1 MSEPADPR
9 PDPDS
14 VDALS
19 DQVSEVCATLR
30 AMANETRLRI
40 LCELFDG
47 EMPVN
52 QIAEAVNQSLSAVS
66 QHLSKLKAEGL
77 VASRQDGQAIF
88 YRSTGGVGTAV
99 IETLCKFYDQ

>member
-52 QIAEAVNQSLSAVS
+52 QSLSAVS

-77 VASRQDGQAIF
+77 VASRRDGQAIF

>member
-1 MSEPADPR
+1 MTKR
-9 PDPDS
+9 QGIQPDS
-14 VDALS
+14 DAVEALA
-19 DQVSEVCATLR
+19 DQIGDVCATLR

-40 LCELFDG
+40 LCVLFDG

-52 QIAEAVNQSLSAVS
+52 QIAESVDQSLSAVS

-77 VASRQDGQAIF
+77 VTSRRDGQTIF

-99 IETLCKFYDQ
+99 IQTLCKFYEH

>member
-1 MSEPADPR
+1 MSERAGKR
-9 PDPDS
+9 PDPET

-19 DQVSEVCATLR
+19 DKVSEVCATLR

-40 LCELFDG
+40 LCVLFEG

-52 QIAEAVNQSLSAVS
+52 QIAEAVGQSLSAVS

-77 VASRQDGQAIF
+77 VTSRRDGQTIY

-99 IETLCKFYDQ
+99 IRTLCSFYER